1 MSHLSEDFDE
11 GEDVPN
17 SGAEEIRGEDEEE
30 GVPAMSLQDI
40 ELLSKN
46 TEVWYKLISG
56 KIGIEEAKRLF
67 EENSSTTQ
75 TKSEKSK
82 ASKKK
87 SPKKS
92 KSTKKSKGE

>member
-1 MSHLSEDFDE
+1 
-11 GEDVPN
+11 
-17 SGAEEIRGEDEEE
+17 
-30 GVPAMSLQDI
+30 
-40 ELLSKN
+40 
-46 TEVWYKLISG
+46 VWYKLISG